1 MLLEYRWQV
10 LQASGPFQRETFWK
24 KLSFEMIGTR
34 NDVTGSFLAKNL
46 QGCGKWCNFVTT
58 K

>member
-10 LQASGPFQRETFWK
+10 LQASGPFNEK
-24 KLSFEMIGTR
+24 HLGEKLPFEMIGTR

>member
-1 MLLEYRWQV
+1 
-10 LQASGPFQRETFWK
+10 
-24 KLSFEMIGTR
+24 MIGTR
-34 NDVTGSFLAKNL
+34 NDITGSFLAKNL